1 MILETNRLLL
11 RPWSETDATDLF
23 SQASHH
29 EVGPAAGWPVH
40 QSVEERSRQSLA
52 NQKPTPLFS
61 KKQDR

>member
-11 RPWSETDATDLF
+11 RPWSETDAFLRPVIMKLVLQRVGLF
-23 SQASHH
+23 IRA
-29 EVGPAAGWPVH
+29 WKK
-40 QSVEERSRQSLA
+40 VEKLSRQSLA